1 MEDQKDIFLKKLGDR
16 IVALRKERNLSQSD
30 LASLMDSEK
39 PHIRKLEKGKRNA
52 TVSTLLK
59 LSNALGVSVSELVDV
74 GV

>member
-1 MEDQKDIFLKKLGDR
+1 MFESIYQ
-16 IVALRKERNLSQSD
+16 AD

>member
-1 MEDQKDIFLKKLGDR
+1 LSRSE
-16 IVALRKERNLSQSD
+16 RKEIYQAD

-59 LSNALGVSVSELVDV
+59 LSTALGVSVSELVNV
-74 GV
+74 K